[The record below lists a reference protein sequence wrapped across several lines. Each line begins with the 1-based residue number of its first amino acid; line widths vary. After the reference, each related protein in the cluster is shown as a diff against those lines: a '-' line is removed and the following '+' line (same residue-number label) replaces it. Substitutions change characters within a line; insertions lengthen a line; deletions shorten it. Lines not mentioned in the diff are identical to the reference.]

1 MRSFLFFASI
11 LLGSLSL
18 IGQQEHRCA
27 TDETMKNF
35 YRTHPG
41 AEQKRKIH
49 DLLLNNKASSAG
61 SYTIPV
67 VFHILHQG
75 GPENVSD
82 AQVIDALN
90 ILNQDFAKLNA
101 DTSDIIPSMKS
112 VADSTGIHFALAT
125 RDTNGNCTS
134 GIIHYY
140 DTDTDWYDTSITTFS
155 HSWNSTKYMNVYVV
169 KRIIL
174 SGGFSAAGYTYFPG
188 TWPDGSPYDAMVLL
202 NNYFGSIG
210 TGNAFLSRV
219 LTHEVGH
226 WLDLYHVFGN
236 NGAGIDCSGDDQVGD
251 TPQTIGY
258 TICPDK
264 NNPAEY
270 QTCNVGV
277 DENFQNYMD
286 YSYCCRMFTA
296 GQGQR
301 MQASLQ
307 SSISMRN
314 NLWTNANLIATGV
327 VNPVSPCIPMAD
339 FKANR
344 KQTCVGVPV
353 TFSDASWNG
362 TPTTYTWSFAGGNPA
377 TSSAASPVVTYTS
390 VGSKSVSYTC
400 ANSAGTAS
408 PVNKSNFINV
418 ISGTAQYTTPYMEGF
433 ETTPIPNND
442 WTVENSSGGAF
453 WEQSADASRTGIYSA
468 KLPRVNNT
476 RLNVSSMISPS
487 IDLSLIAGTNLV
499 FQVAAAESNP
509 NHINKLS
516 VSISTDCQ
524 QTWTTIY
531 SKFGSTLL
539 TTTNTASPFIPASNE
554 WRQETVSLSP
564 FLGAPSAYFKF
575 SYARDTIPGPNNI
588 FIDDIWIYSPMDVAT
603 YATEFKLKV
612 FPNPSQG
619 AFTISFDIG
628 NKSDAKVELRDVLG
642 RYVQIKGAE
651 DLKPGNYQFTF
662 GEDEK
667 IRPGVY
673 FLSLILEGKQITR
686 KLIIE

>member
-18 IGQQEHRCA
+18 ISQQEHRCA
-27 TDETMKNF
+27 TDETMRNF
-35 YRTHPG
+35 YSTHPG
-41 AEQKRKIH
+41 AEQKRKVH
-49 DLLLNNKASSAG
+49 DLLLHNKASSAG

-75 GPENVSD
+75 GPENISD
-82 AQVIDALN
+82 AQVVDALN
-90 ILNQDFAKLNA
+90 ILNRDFAHLNA
-101 DTSDIIPSMKS
+101 DTSDIIPSMKT

-140 DTDTDWYDTSITTFS
+140 DTDTDWYDTSLTIFS

-301 MQASLQ
+301 MQAALQ
-307 SSISMRN
+307 SSLSMRN
-314 NLWTNANLIATGV
+314 NLWTNTNLIATGV
-327 VNPVSPCIPMAD
+327 LNPVSPCVPMAD

-362 TPTTYTWSFAGGNPA
+362 TPTTYTWSFAGGNPG
-377 TSSAASPVVTYTS
+377 SSNSASPVVTYTAT
-390 VGSKSVSYTC
+390 GQYSVSYTC
-400 ANSAGTAS
+400 ANSAGTAA
-408 PVNKSNFINV
+408 PVTKTNMIKV
-418 ISGTAQYTTPYMEGF
+418 ISNTATYFPNYYEGF
-433 ETTPIPNND
+433 ESSPIPNSD
-442 WTVENSSGGAF
+442 WMVENSSGGAF
-453 WEQSADASRTGIYSA
+453 WERSADAPLGGIYSA
-468 KLPRVNNT
+468 KLPITNNT
-476 RLNVSSMISPS
+476 RLSVSSMISPS
-487 IDLSLIAGTNLV
+487 IDLSIPVVTV
-499 FQVAAAESNP
+499 FMFYVAAAESNP
-509 NHINKLS
+509 NHVNRLE

-524 QTWTTIY
+524 QTWTPIY
-531 SKFGSTLL
+531 SKTGSALL
-539 TTTNTASPFIPASNE
+539 TTTNTTSPFIPVPSE
-554 WRQETVSLSP
+554 WRNEMMDITAFNGNP
-564 FLGAPSAYFKF
+564 FVNFKF
-575 SYARDTIPGPNNI
+575 SYYRDTIPGPNNT
-588 FIDDIWIYSPMDVAT
+588 FIDDINIALAWSVENVENLGSFSIY
-603 YATEFKLKV
+603 
-612 FPNPSQG
+612 PNPARG
-619 AFTISFDIG
+619 AATLAFHLNSSETVKI
-628 NKSDAKVELRDVLG
+628 VVRDVLG
-642 RYVQIKGAE
+642 RVIETVANKSFETGTHSVIIGNDKMTPGIYFI
-651 DLKPGNYQFTF
+651 DLEIN
-662 GEDEK
+662 
-667 IRPGVY
+667 
-673 FLSLILEGKQITR
+673 GKRVTR